1 MAPPHRRWWAALA
14 LQGRHV
20 SVRMKYTDRDSMT
33 LEEIARRAT
42 ATSRALNNGRVT
54 RARVL
59 EVMQALKYSP
69 NLPHRT

>member
-1 MAPPHRRWWAALA
+1 MA

-42 ATSRALNNGRVT
+42 ATVSRALNNGRVT